1 MKTSSSLFGRQ
12 MLLLVGMSFV
22 LCSCAVPG
30 FFRKAPAPDPVY
42 SSNTPPGASG
52 DAHYIQDDDY
62 FVFHESLGNK
72 SWNQVWIGKMLEAP
86 SAETRNM
93 ASFLLVQLNVNE
105 LFRYWIKTRI
115 AEGADLVSNKEV
127 IFLNNPDANE
137 IMQAPSGNQ
146 QARTMDWVQSRI
158 TDMSTL
164 NQGYVTCGN
173 RYKVATS
180 NLRVMQ

>member
-1 MKTSSSLFGRQ
+1 MKTNFPLFTGQIALLISISL
-12 MLLLVGMSFV
+12 V
-22 LCSCAVPG
+22 LSSCAVPG
-30 FFRKAPAPDPVY
+30 FFRKAPVPDPVY

-52 DAHYIQDDDY
+52 DAHYIQADDY

-86 SAETRNM
+86 SVETRNM
-93 ASFLLVQLNVNE
+93 ANFLLVQLNVNE
-105 LFRYWIKTRI
+105 LFPYWIKTRI
-115 AEGADLVSNKEV
+115 AEGVDLVNNKEV

-137 IMQAPSGNQ
+137 IMLAPTGNQ

-173 RYKVATS
+173 RYKVATN
-180 NLRVMQ
+180 NLRVVQ